1 MSTLKWYDDLLNDAC
16 KIICSK
22 VVKISRL
29 VCKNFVY
36 NFFYDKCVLVQYKV
50 MNMNAASRN
59 DYNILIS

>member
-29 VCKNFVY
+29 VCKILFTI
-36 NFFYDKCVLVQYKV
+36 FYDKCVLVQYKV
-50 MNMNAASRN
+50 MNMNAANCN